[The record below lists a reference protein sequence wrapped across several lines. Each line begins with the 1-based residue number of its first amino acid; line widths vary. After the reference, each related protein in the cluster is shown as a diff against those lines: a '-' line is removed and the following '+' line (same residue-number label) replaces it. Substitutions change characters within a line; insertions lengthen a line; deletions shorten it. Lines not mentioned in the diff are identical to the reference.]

1 MLDEVRTVNSV
12 LIFYLPRLELKL
24 RDSGMINVMKIVTAG
39 SAYMDIDAYAGCI
52 AQAELLRLG
61 GEDAYAASS
70 APLNESIPRSLRALE
85 VSLEDYKQSENDEF
99 IVVDVSKED
108 FFDPIVKNGEVIE
121 VIDHH
126 PGQEEYWQNKIG
138 DKADIEFIGA
148 SCTQI
153 FERWQ
158 ANNRLQEM
166 RPEIARLLAA
176 GILDNTLN
184 FNANIT
190 TQRDRDAYKALMQI
204 GSLPEDFAAQYFT
217 ECQHSIEQNFEEAVM
232 NDIKTMDEA
241 PKLPRT
247 LGQLTVWDARAIAL
261 DKKEM
266 IAQILHSRD
275 SDWALNLISISEG
288 RSYFLSN
295 SESGKAKL
303 NSLLDLDFT
312 QDAAEADR
320 LWLRKELLNLAL
332 SRL

>member
-1 MLDEVRTVNSV
+1 MPEV
-12 LIFYLPRLELKL
+12 ELKPIYFAI
-24 RDSGMINVMKIVTAG
+24 MNVMKIVTAG

-52 AQAELLRLG
+52 AEAELLRLN

-70 APLNESIPRSLRALE
+70 APLNESIPRSLRVLG
-85 VSLEDYKQSENDEF
+85 VSLEEYQQGESDEF
-99 IVVDVSKED
+99 ILVDVSKED
-108 FFDPIVKNGEVIE
+108 FFDPIVKNGTVVE

-126 PGQEEYWQNKIG
+126 PGQEEYWQSRIG

-158 ANNRLQEM
+158 ADNRLQEM

-184 FNANIT
+184 FNANVT
-190 TQRDRDAYKALMQI
+190 TQRDGDAYEALMQI

-217 ECQHSIEQNFEEAVM
+217 ECQLSIEQNFEEAVM
-232 NDIKTMDEA
+232 NDIKSMDEA
-241 PKLPRT
+241 PKLPHT
-247 LGQLTVWDARAIAL
+247 LGQLTVWDARAFAL
-261 DKKEM
+261 DKKEVV
-266 IAQILHSRD
+266 ARILESRD
-275 SDWALNLISISEG
+275 TDWALNLISISEG

-303 NSLLDLDFT
+303 NSLLGLNFREDV
-312 QDAAEADR
+312 AEADR

-332 SRL
+332 SLL

>member
-1 MLDEVRTVNSV
+1 MPEV
-12 LIFYLPRLELKL
+12 ELKPIYFAI
-24 RDSGMINVMKIVTAG
+24 MNVMKIVTAG

-52 AQAELLRLG
+52 AEAELLRLN

-70 APLNESIPRSLRALE
+70 APLNESIPRSLRVLG
-85 VSLEDYKQSENDEF
+85 VSLEEYQQGESDEF
-99 IVVDVSKED
+99 ILVDVSKED
-108 FFDPIVKNGEVIE
+108 FFDPIVKNGTVVE

-126 PGQEEYWQNKIG
+126 PGQEKYWQEKIG

-158 ANNRLQEM
+158 SKNRLQEM

-184 FNANIT
+184 FNADVT
-190 TQRDRDAYKALMQI
+190 TQRDKDAFKALKQI

-217 ECQHSIEQNFEEAVM
+217 ECQQSIEQNFKEAIS
-232 NDIKTMDEA
+232 NDIKIMDEA
-241 PKLPRT
+241 PLLPHT
-247 LGQLTVWDARAIAL
+247 LGQLTVWDAQAFAL
-261 DKKEM
+261 YKKDM
-266 IAQILHSRD
+266 IVEILDSRD

-288 RSYFLSN
+288 RSYFLSK
-295 SESGKAKL
+295 SESGKTKL
-303 NSLLDLDFT
+303 SSLLNLDFSDDIA
-312 QDAAEADR
+312 QANR

-332 SRL
+332 SQL